1 MGPRPPRNFNIQI
14 SLDDK
19 LNFHYEDLFTKD
31 DASSIKLIKDDR
43 IAWTLHPSI
52 QEREL
57 QIDFGPINPFTYGE
71 ILTMRGLG
79 QVVTPA
85 VYFPPDYHG
94 NHTLKYKVSI
104 GCGFSDDPDV
114 VPVENPNGLNPTLL
128 QNADLEIDWVSASHE
143 AITLNDLNVQK
154 SAAGAKALIIVRW
167 KANAKPATAFSL
179 LFTSP
184 PAGWPKPVA
193 QSTVAKPAI
202 TFELPP
208 GAKTKYTIRTTADNG
223 DEIEVSGY
231 LTVTA

>member
-1 MGPRPPRNFNIQI
+1 MAIRPPRNFNIQI

-19 LNFHYEDLFTKD
+19 LNFHYNDLFSGD
-31 DASSIKLIKDDR
+31 DASNITVIKDDR
-43 IAWTLHPSI
+43 IVWTLHPSI

-57 QIDFGPINPFTYGE
+57 QIDFGPINPFTFGRP
-71 ILTMRGLG
+71 LTMRGLG
-79 QVVTPA
+79 QVVTQK
-85 VYFPPDYHG
+85 VLFPSSFSG
-94 NHTLKYKVSI
+94 NRQLKYQVSI

-114 VPVENPNGLNPTLL
+114 VPVENPNGLNLTLL

-154 SAAGAKALIIVRW
+154 SAAGGKALVIVRW

-184 PAGWPKPVA
+184 PAGWPKPVTH
-193 QSTVAKPAI
+193 STVVKPTI